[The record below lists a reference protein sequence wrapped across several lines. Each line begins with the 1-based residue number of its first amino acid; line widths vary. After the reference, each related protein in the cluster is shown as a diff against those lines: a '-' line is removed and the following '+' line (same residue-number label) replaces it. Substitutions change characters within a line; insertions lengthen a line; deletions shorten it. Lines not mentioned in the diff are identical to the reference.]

1 MKFIGDL
8 SKQDVSVLKRCA
20 KGKKVLE
27 FGCGGST
34 QIFSQIAGSVLS
46 LETHKGWIKVTK
58 EIIAELGGESYEIRF
73 LNHVMDFK
81 LTEKYDVIFVDGEWG
96 KRLEF
101 AIKAWPYL
109 KEDGVMLFHDTRR
122 DKDKNIVS
130 KFFISKIKENL
141 SLTFNY
147 RNSNISV
154 IKKGVE
160 RKVNENNYDLPYEN
174 WNEVEGKEKW
184 MYNGMEER
192 PTNWKELL

>member
-8 SKQDVSVLKRCA
+8 SKQDVSVLKRYA

-101 AIKAWPYL
+101 AEKAYPYL
-109 KEDGVMLFHDTRR
+109 KEGGRILFHDTRR
-122 DKDKNIVS
+122 DKDKKIVDIFYFS
-130 KFFISKIKENL
+130 IKGDA
-141 SLTFNY
+141 SIYFNY
-147 RNSNISV
+147 SGSNITV
-154 IKKGVE
+154 IRKGKKGF
-160 RKVNENNYDLPYEN
+160 NEENRNLPYEN

-192 PTNWKELL
+192 PINWKELL

>member
-8 SKQDVSVLKRCA
+8 SKQDVSVLKRVA

-101 AIKAWPYL
+101 AEKAYPYL
-109 KEDGVMLFHDTRR
+109 KEGGRILFHDTRR
-122 DKDKNIVS
+122 DKDKKIVDIFYFS
-130 KFFISKIKENL
+130 IKGDA
-141 SLTFNY
+141 SIDFNY
-147 RNSNISV
+147 SGSNITV
-154 IKKGVE
+154 IRKGKKGF
-160 RKVNENNYDLPYEN
+160 NEENRNLPYEN

-184 MYNGMEER
+184 MYNGMELR
-192 PTNWKELL
+192 PANWNELL